1 MENIQ
6 ENENVVRLAKPQ
18 RKGILRLI
26 FSRFLLIFLLLALE
40 VGLIVYGVYFLDD
53 KFPNLVYIWRLF
65 SVLMIIYLFNCPM
78 DSSAKLSW
86 MLLISFLPIA
96 GTGILLFTQ
105 SNLGQRTT
113 CKLIG
118 QQIKKSR
125 GLLVQPENVIKEI
138 EHDRSGVDDLCTY
151 LNRSGHFPLYDRTG
165 VTYFPTGEDKFR
177 AMLEELE
184 KAEKFIFMEY
194 FIVEEGYRDV
204 RDVHPA
210 GRLLET
216 AGGKGNQS
224 QACFP
229 DHTLRFLAL
238 QLPRSQKNLRDRR
251 EGGLQRR
258 RQSGG

>member
-1 MENIQ
+1 MENIR

-26 FSRFLLIFLLLALE
+26 FSRFLLFFLLLALE
-40 VGLIVYGVYFLDD
+40 VGLIIYGFCYLDD

-113 CKLIG
+113 RKLIG

-125 GLLVQPENVIKEI
+125 
-138 EHDRSGVDDLCTY
+138 
-151 LNRSGHFPLYDRTG
+151 
-165 VTYFPTGEDKFR
+165 
-177 AMLEELE
+177 
-184 KAEKFIFMEY
+184 
-194 FIVEEGYRDV
+194 
-204 RDVHPA
+204 
-210 GRLLET
+210 
-216 AGGKGNQS
+216 
-224 QACFP
+224 
-229 DHTLRFLAL
+229 
-238 QLPRSQKNLRDRR
+238 
-251 EGGLQRR
+251 
-258 RQSGG
+258 